1 MRPAEGQQQ
10 GYVRYRQQQGS
21 TQDDTTRYLCAA
33 AHLDSAFADEAI
45 REFLLEPTRPVPP
58 SPGIH
63 AASVLV
69 EAVAARTRRKVRDGA
84 LAVQALAFVWL
95 AWGSPLL
102 HGWIAVAVV
111 TSVPAIWRR
120 SATRTAAALKVG
132 GCIVALVAAPFVATG
147 FSSDALGAVAGDGS
161 FSSGSGDDVQNLAAL
176 ILCFLMLVTL
186 VTDRLIVWQLA
197 YGRFGRRARHLPP
210 SNPFD
215 QERMIL
221 NLSPPGFLRQIVRYA
236 APSPELGGAA
246 PLVVYRGSD
255 PFIGAGIR
263 RASWSVA
270 LPLEKLPEGKPDGSP
285 FGELTTAGLYESIRM
300 AMNSLR
306 HNDLLSPG
314 ERLRGFRTAEAVY
327 VPADKLIDQLNR
339 PEATAYLSHPDGRPS
354 PLLPAEEVLARRTQ
368 PKEWARYYLGFH
380 LAAWAGDLTLSG
392 FVQAAAGDGIFTL
405 EWTQY
410 VLPPVREE
418 YRAIDKPPGGLL
430 TPIREAAL
438 RWLKLPASIVGRT
451 VHTLGVLMP
460 AHRERGVFNS
470 DAYGSLRTLR
480 EMGADEKVRD
490 HLQLSD
496 VSRYENIMRAALVR
510 AVGTHLRDCG
520 YSPERFERWAE
531 GLPGTNLA

>member
-10 GYVRYRQQQGS
+10 GYIRYRQQQGS

-84 LAVQALAFVWL
+84 LAVQALTFVWL
-95 AWGSPLL
+95 AWGSALL
-102 HGWIAVAVV
+102 HGWIAVAVIA
-111 TSVPAIWRR
+111 SVPAIWRR
-120 SATRTAAALKVG
+120 SATRTAAALKVA
-132 GCIVALVAAPFVATG
+132 GCVAALVAAPFVATR
-147 FSSDALGAVAGDGS
+147 FSADALRALVGNGS
-161 FSSGSGDDVQNLAAL
+161 FSSGSGGDVQSLAAL

-236 APSPELGGAA
+236 APTPELGGAA

-255 PFIGAGIR
+255 PFIGAGVR
-263 RASWSVA
+263 RVSWSVA

-314 ERLRGFRTAEAVY
+314 ERLRGLRTAEAVY

-339 PEATAYLSHPDGRPS
+339 PEVTAYLSHPDGRPS

-392 FVQAAAGDGIFTL
+392 FVQAAAGDGMFTL

-451 VHTLGVLMP
+451 VHTLGVLVP

-480 EMGADEKVRD
+480 EMGADDKVRD

-496 VSRYENIMRAALVR
+496 VSRYENIMRATLVR

>member
-10 GYVRYRQQQGS
+10 GYIRYRQQQGS

-84 LAVQALAFVWL
+84 LAVQALTFVWL
-95 AWGSPLL
+95 AWGSLLL

-111 TSVPAIWRR
+111 ASLPAIWRR
-120 SATRTAAALKVG
+120 SATTTAAALKVG
-132 GCIVALVAAPFVATG
+132 GCVAALVAAPFVATG
-147 FSSDALGAVAGDGS
+147 FSPDPLRALAGTGS
-161 FSSGSGDDVQNLAAL
+161 FSSGSRDDFQCMASL

-215 QERMIL
+215 QDRMIL
-221 NLSPPGFLRQIVRYA
+221 NLSPPGFLRQMVRYA

-255 PFIGAGIR
+255 PFVGAGTQ
-263 RASWSVA
+263 RASWSIA

-285 FGELTTAGLYESIRM
+285 FGELTTAGLYESIRI

-306 HNDLLSPG
+306 HNDFLSPG
-314 ERLRGFRTAEAVY
+314 ERLRGLRTVEAVY

-339 PEATAYLSHPDGRPS
+339 PEATPYLSHPDGRPS
-354 PLLPAEEVLARRTQ
+354 PLLPAEEVLARRSQ
-368 PKEWARYYLGFH
+368 PKEWARYYLGFQ
-380 LAAWAGDLTLSG
+380 LATWTGDLTLSG
-392 FVQAAAGDGIFTL
+392 FVQVAAGDGMFTL
-405 EWTQY
+405 EWTEC
-410 VLPPVREE
+410 VLPPVRED

-438 RWLKLPASIVGRT
+438 RWVKLPAAITGRT

-480 EMGADEKVRD
+480 EMGADDKVRD
-490 HLQLSD
+490 RLQLSD
-496 VSRYENIMRAALVR
+496 LSRYENIMRATVVR
-510 AVGTHLRDCG
+510 AVASHLRDCG
-520 YSPERFERWAE
+520 YSPARFERRAE
-531 GLPGTNLA
+531 GLLDTSLA